1 MKVALYARYS
11 SDNQRDASITDQL
24 RMCRLRAE
32 KEGWTVVEEYTDHAI
47 SGASMI
53 LRPGVQSLIS
63 DSLRGRF
70 DMIMAEAMDR
80 LLAARDRR
88 IDRIGLRP
96 LDPEQG
102 AATLRDL
109 LHRDAAQVAVL
120 SSTAMATGARI
131 RVCNFF
137 IATLLSW
144 SQTRSLAACDWPAA
158 CRPPWPV

>member
-53 LRPGVQSLIS
+53 LRPGVQALIS

-80 LLAARDRR
+80 LSRDQE
-88 IDRIGLRP
+88 D
-96 LDPEQG
+96 
-102 AATLRDL
+102 
-109 LHRDAAQVAVL
+109 
-120 SSTAMATGARI
+120 
-131 RVCNFF
+131 
-137 IATLLSW
+137 IAGIFKRMT
-144 SQTRSLAACDWPAA
+144 
-158 CRPPWPV
+158 